1 MEATN
6 IPILV
11 VDDEPKYVRTIR
23 LNLEAH
29 GYKVLTAGDG
39 ADAVELAAR
48 HSLSLILLDVRM
60 PKMDGFEACAR
71 IREFSTTPIIMLT
84 ALAEEADK
92 VHGLDMGADDYITKP
107 FGADELMARV
117 RAVLRR
123 VNFATSSSYPA
134 NFSFGNIHA
143 DLARRRVYK
152 NDVEVGLTPTEYRLF
167 YELMLNNGRILSQ
180 EQILER
186 VWGEGYEEDQK
197 LVWKA
202 VHRLRQKLEDDPKD
216 PHIILNKPGMGYYI
230 ERN

>member
-1 MEATN
+1 MDATN
-6 IPILV
+6 ISILV

-39 ADAVELAAR
+39 ADAVEMAAR
-48 HSLSLILLDVRM
+48 HSFSLILLDVRM

-92 VHGLDMGADDYITKP
+92 VHGLDTGADDYITKP

-134 NFSFGNIHA
+134 NYSIGTIHA

-152 NDVEVGLTPTEYRLF
+152 NGIEVGLTPTEYRLF
-167 YELMLNNGRILSQ
+167 YELMLNNGRVLSQ

-202 VHRLRQKLEDDPKD
+202 VHRLRQKLEDDPKN
-216 PHIILNKPGMGYYI
+216 PQIILNKPGMGYYI